1 MKNKTF
7 EFLLFCCLILIVSC
21 KKNCHTTDNLLQFK
35 GKIKSV
41 TEYGNNSTGDTSTF
55 LYYYDSITSHL
66 KSVYLKTKFQDRDT
80 SIEYIKILK
89 LPNDALQ
96 IIFPSN
102 VEPIKYQVN
111 YTNRQ
116 VNKIYKIDT
125 ISNDIE
131 IVTEVF
137 YNNSILDSIFD
148 KGFYYVFSENINY
161 NNFTFNNGNIISFVS
176 RWQENITG
184 SPIQKS
190 LRDSLSYSNTLNT
203 YSFPFQFEYNGGSI
217 ANYIMSILSIDGYYI
232 IKPSTYL
239 IDTRYTYFD
248 EDYTTTYNYT
258 FKDNKVTK
266 VVIAYSN
273 INNKTVRDVTYY

>member
-7 EFLLFCCLILIVSC
+7 EFLLFCCLILIISY
-21 KKNCHTTDNLLQFK
+21 KKNYHTTDNLLQFK

-266 VVIAYSN
+266 VDIAYSN